1 MQTSILFFL
10 TWPISNLSVNWS
22 HSWNDPH
29 AQKNKHHRL
38 HTVMQT
44 CRPKKSA
51 FWQSMCRR
59 NQREWGERK
68 SCACSFPSSFAFY
81 IDRVTKELQV
91 CKIFVLV
98 TPSKI
103 VMNVNVEWCCTAK
116 HQSCIW
122 FRSKTRSDSMRLCCS
137 HCHEYKS
144 DQKQIDHTRVITVW
158 DFHSVIIVSEKITVS
173 QYHGIRY

>member
-1 MQTSILFFL
+1 MTHMCKGTNTTDCTQ
-10 TWPISNLSVNWS
+10 
-22 HSWNDPH
+22 
-29 AQKNKHHRL
+29 

-44 CRPKKSA
+44 CRPMKSAFYA
-51 FWQSMCRR
+51 FWQSMRRR

-68 SCACSFPSSFAFY
+68 SCACSFPFY

-91 CKIFVLV
+91 CEIFVLV

-122 FRSKTRSDSMRLCCS
+122 FRTKTRSDSMRLCGS

-144 DQKQIDHTRVITVW
+144 DQKQINHTRVITVW
-158 DFHSVIIVSEKITVS
+158 DFHSVIIVSENITVS
-173 QYHGIRY
+173 QHTILNSLKHFFLVEQMFESMCLFKFH